1 MNHRWDPV
9 NLELTWK
16 AALIAISLAVLALTV
31 FCLSQGITIIF
42 MHIYY
47 FPIILLSYHY
57 HRKGILLSALL
68 GIAYFALVGVYTW
81 PDSGEIIG
89 AAVRAA
95 VFIGIAAVVS
105 FLSEN
110 LKNRQLERDTIIE
123 NSENGIIILDP
134 PGRIIE
140 MNRRGADILGC
151 NPASCTLS
159 TIWKERAEQEKF
171 FDSIRTTGYVRDI
184 ETRLETGTGEPLTVL
199 LSAGTLPDSRIVLTI
214 TDITERERMLTEM
227 KRLNQVQQ
235 SIIINANVWLMVLD
249 SRGRV
254 LEWNKAAERISGY
267 AAEEVMGKSDVWT
280 RLYPEKNYRKEI
292 TKMITGIIEKNAY
305 FENLLTTIRSRDGTI
320 RTLLWN
326 TRQLPGYEDPVL
338 RYIAIGV
345 DITDRIAA
353 ESELRQS
360 EDRYRSF
367 IENFHGIAVQGT
379 LIRIQNNVVLK
390 PVFVH
395 GSVES
400 MTGYTEE
407 DFMSGKVPVVEIFH
421 KDDLPDFL
429 AELEKSG
436 KTPGYVIDYEARIVR
451 KDGQVRWVHITVGN
465 TVDKEGKISL
475 LRGVVYDV
483 TERKLMGSAL
493 HTANEKLNLLSS
505 ITRHD
510 ILNQLTALQGYLELT
525 EDFSLEPTVRKY
537 LDRMKMVSRVI
548 QKQIEFTRIY
558 QDIGILAPAW
568 QDIHATIASA
578 AQNLSMGDVRIEEE
592 NTAFEV
598 LADPLLE
605 KVFYNL
611 FDNALRYGEKITTI
625 RCYTLP
631 QGDRLSLLI
640 EDNGVGIADPDKKRL
655 FERGFGKHTGFG
667 LFISREIL
675 AITGITIVENGEP
688 GRGARFE
695 LIVPAG
701 NFRRGG
707 TP

>member
-1 MNHRWDPV
+1 MNLRWDPV
-9 NLELTWK
+9 NHEKTWM
-16 AALIAISLAVLALTV
+16 AALIAISLAVLALTA

-47 FPIILLSYHY
+47 FPVILLSYHY
-57 HRKGILLSALL
+57 HRKGILLSAML
-68 GIAYFALVGVYTW
+68 GIAYFALVGLYTW
-81 PDSGEIIG
+81 PDAGEIIG

-105 FLSEN
+105 LLSER
-110 LKNRQLERDTIIE
+110 LENRQLERDTVIE
-123 NSENGIIILDP
+123 NSENGIIILNP
-134 PGRIIE
+134 HGTIIE
-140 MNRRGADILGC
+140 MNRRGAEILGC
-151 NPASCTLS
+151 NPANCTLS

-171 FDSIRTTGYVRDI
+171 LDSYRTAGYVRNY
-184 ETRLETGTGEPLTVL
+184 ETRLMTGAGEPRTVL

-214 TDITERERMLTEM
+214 TDVTERERMHTEV

-235 SIIINANVWLMVLD
+235 SIILNANVWLMVLD

-267 AAEEVMGKSDVWT
+267 SAEEVMGKSDVWP

-292 TKMITGIIEKNAY
+292 TKIITGIIEKDAY
-305 FENLLTTIRSRDGTI
+305 FENLLTNIRSRDGTT

-326 TRQLPGYEDPVL
+326 TQQLPGYGDPVP

-379 LIRIQNNVVLK
+379 LCIVRNDVVLK
-390 PVFVH
+390 PVFIH
-395 GSVES
+395 GRVES
-400 MTGYTEE
+400 MTGYTAEE
-407 DFMSGKVPVVEIFH
+407 FMSGEVRVEEIFH
-421 KDDLPDFL
+421 RNDLPDFL
-429 AELEKSG
+429 AELGKSG
-436 KTPGYVIDYEARIVR
+436 KIPGYMIDYEARIVR
-451 KDGQVRWVHITVGN
+451 KDGQVRWVHISVAN
-465 TVDKEGKISL
+465 SMDAEGKILL

-483 TERKLMGSAL
+483 TERKLMESAL

-510 ILNQLTALQGYLELT
+510 ILNQLTALQGYLELM
-525 EDFSLEPTVRKY
+525 EDFPLEPTAQNY
-537 LDRMKMVSRVI
+537 LDRMKTVSRVI

-568 QDIHATIASA
+568 QGIHAVIMSA
-578 AQNLSMGDVRIEEE
+578 AQNLNMGNVGIEEE

-631 QGDRLSLLI
+631 KGDRLSLVI

-675 AITGITIVENGEP
+675 AITGITITENGEP

-695 LIVPAG
+695 LLVPAG
-701 NFRRGG
+701 NFRRVG
-707 TP
+707 TQ